1 MDNQDISKTI
11 RPSTLDDYIGQPEII
26 NQLKIY
32 VESAKKRN
40 QVLDHIILSGMPGL
54 GKTTLSQ
61 AICNSA
67 GGNIIFANAAN
78 ILKPKDIVNY
88 LVSLEEGDFLFIDE
102 IHRLRRELEEIL
114 YTAMEDYR
122 IDILIPN
129 GSHMKP
135 LSIDLPKFTLIGATT
150 MKGKI
155 STPLI
160 ERFGIS
166 QDLRPYTLEE
176 LMFIIERTTK
186 LFNFTIS
193 KEACE
198 LLAKRSRGT
207 PRRANRFLK
216 RIIDF
221 YLVDNNKNIEY
232 KEMLNILE
240 NELQIDELGLEPKDR
255 LILQA
260 LHKTFA
266 GKAVGLS
273 NLASTVNE
281 NKDSLEFI
289 IEPYLLQQGLIHRTS
304 KGRQIT
310 QKGIDLI
317 NKNKAV

>member
-1 MDNQDISKTI
+1 LDKKDISKDI
-11 RPSTLDDYIGQPEII
+11 RPSTLDDYIGQQEII

-32 VESAKKRN
+32 VESAKKRQ
-40 QVLDHIILSGMPGL
+40 QVLDHVILSGMPGL
-54 GKTTLSQ
+54 GKTTLAQ
-61 AICNSA
+61 AICNSS

-78 ILKPKDIVNY
+78 ILKPKDIINY
-88 LVSLEEGDFLFIDE
+88 LISLEEGDFLFIDE
-102 IHRLRRELEEIL
+102 IHRLRKELEEIL

-129 GSHMKP
+129 GSQMKP

-176 LMFIIERTTK
+176 LVYIIERTVN
-186 LFNFTIS
+186 LYDFNIS
-193 KEACE
+193 REASE

-216 RIIDF
+216 RVIDF
-221 YLVDNNKNIEY
+221 YSVSDNKKIEFE
-232 KEMLNILE
+232 EMLNILD
-240 NELQIDELGLEPKDR
+240 NELMVDEFGLEPKDR
-255 LILQA
+255 LILSA
-260 LHKTFA
+260 LHKTFNN
-266 GKAVGLS
+266 KAVGLS

-281 NKDSLEFI
+281 NKDALEFI
-289 IEPYLLQQGLIHRTS
+289 IEPYLLQQGLIQRTN

-317 NKNKAV
+317 NKAV

>member
-1 MDNQDISKTI
+1 MDIKDISKDI

-26 NQLKIY
+26 NQLKVY

-40 QVLDHIILSGMPGL
+40 QTLDHIILSGMPGL
-54 GKTTLSQ
+54 GKTTLAQ
-61 AICNSA
+61 AICNSS
-67 GGNIIFANAAN
+67 GGSIIFANAAN

-88 LVSLEEGDFLFIDE
+88 LISLEEGDFLFIDE
-102 IHRLRRELEEIL
+102 IHRLKRELEEIL

-135 LSIDLPKFTLIGATT
+135 VSIDLPKFTLIGATT

-166 QDLRPYTLEE
+166 QDLRAYTLEE
-176 LMFIIERTTK
+176 LVFIIERTSK
-186 LFNFTIS
+186 LYEYTIS
-193 KEACE
+193 KEAAE

-216 RIIDF
+216 RVIDF
-221 YLVDNNKNIEY
+221 SSMNNIKNIEY
-232 KEMLNILE
+232 DFILNVLEKELMV
-240 NELQIDELGLEPKDR
+240 DELGLESKDR
-255 LILQA
+255 LILKA
-260 LHKTFA
+260 LYKTFNS
-266 GKAVGLS
+266 KAVGLS

-281 NKDSLEFI
+281 NRDSLEYI
-289 IEPYLLQQGLIHRTS
+289 IEPYLLQQGLIQRTS

-317 NKNKAV
+317 NKAA